1 MQELRRTEERRGCRG
16 QREGTKAG
24 ENREKKRRRKGVKEV
39 VKPSETDMT
48 KEGNEKGWE
57 SGEYEV
63 FQGFM

>member
-24 ENREKKRRRKGVKEV
+24 ENGEKKRRRKGVKEG

-48 KEGNEKGWE
+48 KEGNEKGRE
-57 SGEYEV
+57 S
-63 FQGFM
+63 